1 MAWAGTTISVADGV
15 KLPLWPLLRETGTRQ
30 QMKRRALCM
39 RHEAKT
45 RAKAKAAKPASAFK
59 RRQTSRPDA
68 SNQRR
73 AIRADA
79 L

>member
-15 KLPLWPLLRETGTRQ
+15 KLPLWPLLRKTGTRQ
-30 QMKRRALCM
+30 QMKRRPLCV
-39 RHEAKT
+39 RHKANA
-45 RAKAKAAKPASAFK
+45 RAKAKAAKPTAAFK
-59 RRQTSRPDA
+59 RMQTSRPD
-68 SNQRR
+68 SSDLRR